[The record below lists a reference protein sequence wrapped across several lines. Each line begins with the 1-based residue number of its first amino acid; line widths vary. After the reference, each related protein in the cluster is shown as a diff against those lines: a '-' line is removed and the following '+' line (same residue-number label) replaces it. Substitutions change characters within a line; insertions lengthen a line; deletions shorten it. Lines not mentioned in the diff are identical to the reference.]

1 MKQINFI
8 NFLCLFIAISYVQLS
23 IKNSLINYPRKL
35 EESSNETILLGY
47 DNYSFIPKGNERWIY
62 FDTYFYLKNWR
73 VDNISIISKTE
84 DNFTITS
91 IFDKDN
97 TKKVNFTCINDYNWF
112 REYSYNQPNPSN
124 PPNQPNRNCSL
135 RGYCIAK
142 YVCEANITGMVI
154 PKKVNFT
161 TDFSEISL
169 NGTKISNL
177 SSSSEALEK
186 ELASLKYITEDL
198 FVMENAVLVSQSP
211 TSFRIKSEELFDY
224 IYGGDCEEYCD
235 SENLELITFV
245 NGSPK
250 RVPCSIKYQQDSID
264 DKYRYFL
271 ESKSINNLAGVDLKY
286 SLLRYTKKNVTLILD
301 FIDGG
306 KNATISEIKTEQ
318 KKSKG
323 GLSTGGIVAII
334 IPSCIVLLGVV
345 GLVYYL
351 SRSTMPPPPGKNIP
365 NTTLGVASSEAVVH
379 Q

>member
-47 DNYSFIPKGNERWIY
+47 ENYSFIPKGNERWIY

-97 TKKVNFTCINDYNWF
+97 TKKVNFTCINDCEWF
-112 REYSYNQPNPSN
+112 HSYSYTPETGIK
-124 PPNQPNRNCSL
+124 NCSL

-186 ELASLKYITEDL
+186 ELASLKYITDNL
-198 FVMENAVLVSQSP
+198 LVMENAVLVSQSP
-211 TSFRIKSEELFDY
+211 TSFRIKSEELFVYIEEEEDFEEDY
-224 IYGGDCEEYCD
+224 D

-250 RVPCSIKYQQDSID
+250 RVPCSIKYMQDSID
-264 DKYRYFL
+264 DEYRYFL

>member
-1 MKQINFI
+1 MKQISFI

-47 DNYSFIPKGNERWIY
+47 ENYSFIPKGNERWIY

-73 VDNISIISKTE
+73 VDNISIISNSE
-84 DNFTITS
+84 ENFTITS

-112 REYSYNQPNPSN
+112 GKYSYDQPNPSI
-124 PPNQPNRNCSL
+124 PPNRNCSL

-211 TSFRIKSEELFDY
+211 TSFRIKSEELFNY
-224 IYGGDCEEYCD
+224 IEEEEDCEEDCD

-250 RVPCSIKYQQDSID
+250 RVPCSIKYMQDSID
-264 DKYRYFL
+264 DEYRYFL

>member
-1 MKQINFI
+1 MKQISFI

-47 DNYSFIPKGNERWIY
+47 ENYSFIPKGNERWIY

-73 VDNISIISKTE
+73 VDNISIISNSE
-84 DNFTITS
+84 ENFTITS

-112 REYSYNQPNPSN
+112 GKYSYDQPNPSI
-124 PPNQPNRNCSL
+124 PPNRNCSL

-211 TSFRIKSEELFDY
+211 TSFRIKSEELFNY
-224 IYGGDCEEYCD
+224 IEEEEDCEEDCD

-250 RVPCSIKYQQDSID
+250 RVPCSIKYMQDSID
-264 DKYRYFL
+264 DEYRYFL

-286 SLLRYTKKNVTLILD
+286 SLLRYTKKNFTLILD